1 MGAMLFGITFAT
13 RPGRE
18 AEVEALC
25 GGEAFLRHAAEAM
38 GAIFDALFV
47 KGNNFTLLYDF
58 QGVTPAETSRD
69 QRDLMGDADLLDAS
83 VARERVLAL
92 FQDER
97 VHGAL
102 RKLAPLIGDPFD
114 PEDATSFAAWVQR
127 HKVRVLA
134 EEHRSRAAKASS
146 APRALGPGPR

>member
-1 MGAMLFGITFAT
+1 LLFGITFAT

-25 GGEAFLRHAAEAM
+25 GGEAFLHHAAEAM

-58 QGVTPAETSRD
+58 PGVTAGETSRD
-69 QRDLMGDADLLDAS
+69 QRDLMGEGDLLDAS
-83 VARERVLAL
+83 LARERVLAL
-92 FQDER
+92 FLDDR
-97 VHGAL
+97 VRAAL

-134 EEHRSRAAKASS
+134 EEHRNHAAKASS
-146 APRALGPGPR
+146 ARGALGVVPR